1 VRKPVQIGLI
11 AAVLVFVG
19 ATAVLFVKYRQ
30 ASADYANMKNSE
42 ESARARFAQSVQAIV
57 EIQDSLS
64 AIAVGDTAVRMLPGD
79 SGGEQDL
86 NNPDPSVALQRIGE
100 LRASISRTKD
110 RIRQLESSLEKSG
123 NRIAGL
129 RNLVANLKKSVAE
142 KEEQVAALSG
152 RVDSLNTQVA
162 GLQTTVE
169 ETQDQLQNSQQAL
182 DQTQHQ
188 LATVYYIVGSKKDL
202 TQSGV
207 VEAKGGLLGMGKTL
221 LPSTNANNDL
231 FTALDTDE
239 DLTLRINAPKAKV
252 LSAQPAS
259 SYELTPIEGGLELHI
274 TNPEEFRKIKQVI
287 ILTA

>member
-1 VRKPVQIGLI
+1 MRKPVQIGLI
-11 AAVLVFVG
+11 AAVVVFVG

-30 ASADYANMKNSE
+30 ASTDYVNMKASE

-86 NNPDPSVALQRIGE
+86 NNPDPSQALQRIAE
-100 LRASISRTKD
+100 LRASIGRTKT

-123 NRIAGL
+123 NQVAGL
-129 RNLVANLKKSVAE
+129 RHLVANLKKSVAQ
-142 KEEQVAALSG
+142 KEEQVAALSS

-162 GLQTTVE
+162 GLQTTVQ
-169 ETQDQLQNSQQAL
+169 ETQDQLQDSQQTL
-182 DQTQHQ
+182 DETQHQ
-188 LATVYYIVGSKKDL
+188 LATVYYIVGSRRDL
-202 TQSGV
+202 TQQGV
-207 VEAKGGLLGMGKTL
+207 VEAKGGLFGLGKTL
-221 LPSTNANNDL
+221 LPSPNADNDL

-239 DLTLRINAPKAKV
+239 DVTVRINAPKATL
-252 LSAQPAS
+252 LSAQPTS
-259 SYELTPIEGGLELHI
+259 SYELTPVEGGVELHI